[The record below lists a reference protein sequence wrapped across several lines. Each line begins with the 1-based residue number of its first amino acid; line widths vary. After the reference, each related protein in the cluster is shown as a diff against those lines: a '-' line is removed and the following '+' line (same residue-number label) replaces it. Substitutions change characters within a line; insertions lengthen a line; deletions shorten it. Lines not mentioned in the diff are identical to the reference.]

1 MMSNFWFDYFSQV
14 IYCTIFGLTS
24 SSAYLLTALIL
35 IDVIGLKYIIQ
46 GYGIQMFVTG
56 VGLGIGP
63 PIIGKIHIFNAL
75 FSYESNMSSP
85 H

>member
-1 MMSNFWFDYFSQV
+1 MMSNFLLDYFSQV

-35 IDVIGLKYIIQ
+35 IDVIGLKYVVQ

-63 PIIGKIHIFNAL
+63 PIIGNNHIFKAL
-75 FSYESNMSSP
+75 FSMKAI
-85 H
+85 

>member
-63 PIIGKIHIFNAL
+63 PIIGNINTQKLFFNA
-75 FSYESNMSSP
+75 SKQSP
-85 H
+85 PH